1 MLITPF
7 STTSS
12 LGKISFV
19 SQTAWIQNASL
30 RANILFGLEYEEI
43 KYKAVIFAC
52 GLEFDLKQLPDG
64 DMTDIGEKGRNQAYF
79 CLQFC

>member
-7 STTSS
+7 STTNSS

-64 DMTDIGEKGRNQAYF
+64 DMTDIGEKGEK
-79 CLQFC
+79 